1 MKIVHTAD
9 WHIGKTVNEF
19 SMLDDQKYFLEKLKE
34 LIIKIKADVLIIA
47 GDLYDRS
54 VPPAQAVRVVD
65 DFFYELTVGCG
76 VKIICIAGNHDSPER
91 LSFASRLC
99 EPGGLYICGKL
110 DKKTIKKITLT
121 DEYGNV
127 NFYLLPYF
135 DPINVRVLFEN
146 DDIRTFNDA
155 YRFLT
160 DEIKRGLDEG
170 ERNIIAAHGNFSFI
184 SEEKSTEAL
193 YEQGEQ
199 SAGGAD
205 IVNAS
210 VFEPFDYAALGH
222 IHAPKRIGKDN
233 IRYSG
238 SLLKYSVDEAAQNKS
253 VTVVELKQKGNTDIS
268 LETIEPLRDIRVLKG
283 SFADILNADDSN
295 TDDYVFAELSD
306 VQPVPDAVLRLRA
319 KYSNIMGIKYMHRAD
334 FSGSMITVREVERK
348 TPEDLFGAF
357 YKSMTGTELDKA
369 QKAVAAEV
377 FENVAKEQDV

>member
-19 SMLDDQKYFLEKLKE
+19 SMLDDQKYYLEKLKE
-34 LIIKIKADVLIIA
+34 LIVKINADVLIIA

-54 VPPAQAVRVVD
+54 VPPAQAVRLAD
-65 DFFYELTVGCG
+65 EFFSDLTVNCK

-99 EPGGLYICGKL
+99 ESGGLYICGKL
-110 DKKTIKKITLT
+110 DKNSVKKITLT

-135 DPINVRVLFEN
+135 DPISIRVQFKN
-146 DDIRTFNDA
+146 DAIKTFNDA
-155 YRFLT
+155 YRFLA
-160 DEIKRGLDEG
+160 DMINCEMNKD
-170 ERNIIAAHGNFSFI
+170 ERNVVTAHGNFSFI
-184 SEEKSTEAL
+184 ADGKQTEAL
-193 YEQGEQ
+193 FEQGEQ

-205 IVNAS
+205 IVNAA

-222 IHAPKRIGKDN
+222 IHAPKRIGKDY

-253 VTVVELKQKGNTDIS
+253 VTIVNLGQKGDADIS

-283 SFADILNADDSN
+283 DFAGILSANDSN
-295 TDDYVFAELSD
+295 VDDYVFAELSD
-306 VQPVPDAVLRLRA
+306 SQPVPDAILKLRA
-319 KYSNIMGIKYMHRAD
+319 KYPNIMGLKYMFRAD
-334 FSGSMITVREVERK
+334 FSGSMITSREVESK
-348 TPEDLFGAF
+348 SPEDLFGAF
-357 YKSMTGTELDKA
+357 YKSMTGDELDKN
-369 QKAVAAEV
+369 QKAVVSEV
-377 FENVAKEQDV
+377 FENVAKERDE